1 MKNKNYIIIA
11 LVFLI
16 LWILY
21 RVGSRSNKF
30 SMQIGNGDN
39 ETPNPI
45 GTAGTD
51 DPTQQEDQ
59 SGFSPEM
66 MRATSQM
73 QRGVNLVMGRCSDR
87 KFVNMDI
94 SGRECAGK
102 VINEKKILKLGDQG
116 CEVLL
121 LQQRLNG
128 IESTRDILK
137 PNGEFNCATK
147 NKLVNV
153 LGVPQ
158 IRLDDFQPDEQ
169 IGFNELQGGKFVM
182 PYSYMDVD
190 NLKNK

>member
-121 LQQRLNG
+121 LQQRLNAMQND
-128 IESTRDILK
+128 RDILEPTGK
-137 PNGEFNCATK
+137 FGCRTLA
-147 NKLVNV
+147 KLRRLMNV
-153 LGVPQ
+153 DQ
-158 IRLDDFQPDEQ
+158 ISLKLFSPDEQ
-169 IGFNELQGGKFVM
+169 VGFDEFRAGTKVTN
-182 PYSYMDVD
+182 YSYMDT
-190 NLKNK
+190 LTYKR